1 MKFAA
6 DLRAWLREPRVRG
19 LLIALVWLLLALH
32 RLGDDAIVG
41 DDEAR
46 EVGIVQDVLA
56 GHWLWPLFNRELLPD
71 KPTLSHWLGALAC
84 APAGFSETAVR
95 LPSVLA
101 AAGTIWW
108 TVEFGSR
115 LLGPPAG
122 LAAGL
127 VLATTRS
134 FFAHARVAR
143 PDTLLVLLVS
153 AALGCAW
160 RWWREGSR
168 RHATAALALLG
179 LGALAKGPVGPALFA
194 AAFGLFLLWQREL
207 RRVFQL
213 CTPAGI
219 AAFLVLGLGWYAL
232 AWAGWGHTF
241 VEQHVLGRYVRNL
254 VGGLATGHAYS
265 PRPWYYHLF
274 FYPQHLPA
282 IVWPWTPFVAVALWE
297 LWRQGGLRDP
307 RARFL
312 LCWAVAPVLVFTPAE
327 WKLRYYLLPCLPPL
341 ALLTGPLLVRLVR
354 DFLVPQPVTRA
365 SLAASAAFVVAVSVA
380 ALVYIEHPT
389 MLSESD
395 RLTRDA
401 ILSALGGVQATAALI
416 GVMAG
421 MLAVV
426 IACRAW
432 GGVAVLVAAASA
444 IWLAAGEP
452 ALDVAT
458 SGRDSLKAF
467 ARQAAALFPPERPLA
482 FYGPTIR
489 PVVVYVGRP
498 VPSLD
503 RRRES
508 IVPGQGVIAFEP
520 AYRKLAGSGVLG
532 PPLATASGRTD
543 NVERKT
549 VVLAEAVRAGT
560 TESIPVPGGA
570 GQLLGSRV
578 LVHPELRSD
587 YQRGRR
593 LRVHGRR
600 KEPALDGMAPRQC
613 GAAGGGR
620 RGAHRPR
627 RTPAATPARRAAP
640 G

>member
-1 MKFAA
+1 
-6 DLRAWLREPRVRG
+6 V
-19 LLIALVWLLLALH
+19 LIALVWLLLALH

-56 GHWLWPLFNRELLPD
+56 GHWLWPMFNRELIPD

-127 VLATTRS
+127 VLATSRS
-134 FFAHARVAR
+134 LFAHARVAR

-153 AALGCAW
+153 MALGCAW

-168 RHATAALALLG
+168 GRATAALALIG
-179 LGALAKGPVGPALFA
+179 VGAMAKGPVAPALFA
-194 AAFGLFLLWQREL
+194 AAIGLFLLWQRDL
-207 RRVFQL
+207 RRVFRL
-213 CTPAGI
+213 CTPSGV
-219 AAFLVLGLGWYAL
+219 AAFLVLALGWYAL
-232 AWAGWGHTF
+232 AAAGWGRAF
-241 VEQHVLGRYVRNL
+241 VQQHLIGRYVRNL
-254 VGGLATGHAYS
+254 AGGLASGHAYS
-265 PRPWYYHLF
+265 TKPWYYHLF

-282 IVWPWTPFVAVALWE
+282 IVWPWTPFVAVAIWQ
-297 LWRQGGLRDP
+297 LWRRGGLSDP

-312 LCWAVAPVLVFTPAE
+312 LCWAAAPVLVFTPAE

-341 ALLTGPLLVRLVR
+341 ALLTGPLLVQLIES
-354 DFLVPQPVTRA
+354 FLVPQRVTRA
-365 SLAASAAFVVAVSVA
+365 SLAAAAGFVVAVSVA
-380 ALVYIEHPT
+380 ALVYIEHPAV
-389 MLSESD
+389 LSESD

-401 ILSALGGVQATAALI
+401 ILSALGGVEATAALI
-416 GVMAG
+416 GIVAG
-421 MLAVV
+421 MFAVTV
-426 IACRAW
+426 ACRAW
-432 GGVAVLVAAASA
+432 GGVVMLVGSA
-444 IWLAAGEP
+444 GLAWLVSGEP

-458 SGRDSLKAF
+458 SSRDSLKPF
-467 ARQAAALFPPERPLA
+467 AREAAALFPPGRPLA

-503 RRRES
+503 RRREG

-520 AYRKLAGSGVLG
+520 AYRTLAEAEILG
-532 PPLATASGRTD
+532 PPLATTSGRIG
-543 NVERKT
+543 NVERAT
-549 VVLAEAVRAGT
+549 LVLAEARG
-560 TESIPVPGGA
+560 PGA
-570 GQLLGSRV
+570 RSSRQAKR
-578 LVHPELRSD
+578 LTS
-587 YQRGRR
+587 GRR
-593 LRVHGRR
+593 TV
-600 KEPALDGMAPRQC
+600 
-613 GAAGGGR
+613 GG
-620 RGAHRPR
+620 
-627 RTPAATPARRAAP
+627 
-640 G
+640 